1 MMIERIKKA
10 TTRKEKIKR
19 ISLQINKIIRL
30 KSKKRSLIRAKKG
43 LKVMK
48 KMNNNRRFK
57 TGQKFN
63 NLNNL
68 IKELKVL

>member
-1 MMIERIKKA
+1 MIERIKKA
-10 TTRKEKIKR
+10 TTRKEKIKK

-48 KMNNNRRFK
+48 KMNNNRMLK
-57 TGQKFN
+57 KGQKFN

-68 IKELKVL
+68 SKELKVL